1 MDHGRGQRRPARKPA
16 NSRKVKILETRANFV
31 LIGAFTL
38 AGLVGIMGFFL
49 WFAQVELDRQFAYY
63 DIRFSSV
70 SGLSSASDVRFS
82 GLAVGQVVDVRLT
95 PERDG
100 TILVRIEI
108 DAQTPVRTDSVA
120 TIESQGVTGVSYV
133 GIDAGTPTA
142 ALLKG
147 PSTTDIPE
155 ITAGRSLLQSLSEDA
170 PQLLERSLQVIDEL
184 GQMLGTENKNRIENI
199 LVNIEAASGDF
210 ARTLTDFSGVANTV
224 ADFAEQINA
233 FNETLDTLTG
243 DLSTVLATADT
254 TLVSIRELSEQGKGV
269 LASSSET
276 LLEAQTAI
284 VETKDF
290 ITADLTD
297 LAEEMRGTTAG
308 LREQLTLVA
317 DDARSLMATFDTTGV
332 TANAR
337 LDEARVTLENTNA
350 LIKRLDDAALSVD
363 DVATIAGDLIR
374 DEGAPLVAETR
385 AMIAEANRA
394 VQSVSTIATADLPAI
409 IADVRAATQNASK
422 VISEVGENLSTSSEL
437 ATEVLVSARDALD
450 DARVSFANANVTLN
464 AINGALETGD
474 RALSAA
480 EQAFTGADRI
490 INDDISGMIAGL
502 ETTIDGMNSAIATV
516 SADLPTV
523 SADLRTASK
532 AAADAFAELRQVAAA
547 SGPAM
552 REFATTGLP
561 LYTRLAQESRT
572 LINNL
577 DQLTGQIQRD
587 PTRFFLNRETPE
599 FRR

>member
-1 MDHGRGQRRPARKPA
+1 M
-16 NSRKVKILETRANFV
+16 ETRANFV

-63 DIRFSSV
+63 DVRFSSV
-70 SGLSSASDVRFS
+70 SGLNNASDVRFS

-100 TILVRIEI
+100 TILVRIEV

-120 TIESQGVTGVSYV
+120 TIESQGVTGVSFV

-142 ALLKG
+142 GLLKSDTSG
-147 PSTTDIPE
+147 DIPE
-155 ITAGRSLLQSLSEDA
+155 ITAGRSMLQSLSEDA
-170 PQLLERSLQVIDEL
+170 PQLLERTLQVVNEL
-184 GQMLGTENKNRIENI
+184 GQMLGTDNKNRIENI
-199 LVNIEAASGDF
+199 LVNVEAASGDF
-210 ARTLTDFSGVANTV
+210 ARTLSDFSGVANTV

-254 TLVSIRELSEQGKGV
+254 TLVSIRELSEQGKDILTSSLQT
-269 LASSSET
+269 LAD
-276 LLEAQTAI
+276 AQTAI
-284 VETKDF
+284 VETKEF
-290 ITADLTD
+290 VAADLSGLT
-297 LAEEMRGTTAG
+297 EELRGTTAD
-308 LREQLTLVA
+308 LRAQLTLVA
-317 DDARSLMATFDTTGV
+317 DDARGLMATFDTTGA
-332 TANAR
+332 TATAR

-350 LIKRLDDAALSVD
+350 LINRLDDAALSVD
-363 DVATIAGDLIR
+363 DVATRASDLIR
-374 DEGAPLVAETR
+374 DEGTPLISEIR
-385 AMIAEANRA
+385 AMVAEANRA
-394 VQSVSTIATADLPAI
+394 IQSVSTIATTDLPAI

-422 VISEVGENLSTSSEL
+422 VIIEVGENLSASSNS
-437 ATEVLVSARDALD
+437 ANEVLISARDALE
-450 DARVSFANANVTLN
+450 DARVSFANANVTLS

-474 RALSAA
+474 RALVAA

-490 INDDISGMIAGL
+490 INDDLSGMIAGL
-502 ETTIDGMNSAIATV
+502 EATLDGMNAAIAAV
-516 SADLPTV
+516 SDDLPEV
-523 SADLRTASK
+523 SADLRAASK
-532 AAADAFAELRQVAAA
+532 AAADAFTKLRQVADA

-572 LINNL
+572 LIDNL

-599 FRR
+599 FKR